1 MPFSRHLHYNK
12 IIKKNE
18 EEIEMKKLNKNMA
31 LCLASDLFILIIL
44 ISMVLTGNNWDSTEV
59 KVFCCSS
66 LFMNMLF
73 VQYLLIMGGR

>member
-18 EEIEMKKLNKNMA
+18 EEKEMKKLNKNMA

-44 ISMVLTGNNWDSTEV
+44 ISMVLTGNNWNSTEV
-59 KVFCCSS
+59 KVFCCSL

-73 VQYLLIMGGR
+73 VQYFLIMGGR

>member
-1 MPFSRHLHYNK
+1 
-12 IIKKNE
+12 
-18 EEIEMKKLNKNMA
+18 MKKLNKNMA

-44 ISMVLTGNNWDSTEV
+44 ISMVLTGNNWNSTEV

-73 VQYLLIMGGR
+73 VQYFLIMGGR

>member
-1 MPFSRHLHYNK
+1 MPFSRHLHYSK

-18 EEIEMKKLNKNMA
+18 EEKEMKKLNKNRV

-59 KVFCCSS
+59 KVFCYSS

-73 VQYLLIMGGR
+73 VQYFLITGGR

>member
-1 MPFSRHLHYNK
+1 
-12 IIKKNE
+12 
-18 EEIEMKKLNKNMA
+18 MKKLNKNMV

-66 LFMNMLF
+66 LFMNMPF
-73 VQYLLIMGGR
+73 VQYFLIMGGR

>member
-1 MPFSRHLHYNK
+1 
-12 IIKKNE
+12 
-18 EEIEMKKLNKNMA
+18 MKKLNKNMA

>member
-18 EEIEMKKLNKNMA
+18 EEKEMKKLNKNMA